1 MTSLISSRCRICQY
15 IHIVKREREGERENE
30 LPPFLFLSRAELV
43 IAPSGKDTR
52 HAFHPILIH
61 FSISFILFSFSSS
74 YSLRYIYTL
83 GVLHLISFFPRYL
96 LTVLF
101 SSVAHY
107 LIRDSA
113 YTYIYNKL
121 PIVVPLASF
130 KWVRQWRRGIR
141 VVSTGEWQGQRST
154 LRLLRLPTT
163 PKEEVNYGDG
173 CIQVGKKAILGAHR
187 AHVARLDSPEWN
199 RV

>member
-1 MTSLISSRCRICQY
+1 METLTSLISSRCRICQY
-15 IHIVKREREGERENE
+15 IHIVKRERERGRENE

-113 YTYIYNKL
+113 YIRTYTTSCLLSSHSPLLSEYGNGGEEFALLAQVNGRASGL
-121 PIVVPLASF
+121 PFVFFGFQPLPRKRLITATVAFRWEKKRYS
-130 KWVRQWRRGIR
+130 VRI
-141 VVSTGEWQGQRST
+141 ELT
-154 LRLLRLPTT
+154 LH
-163 PKEEVNYGDG
+163 
-173 CIQVGKKAILGAHR
+173 A
-187 AHVARLDSPEWN
+187 
-199 RV
+199 